1 MRPGKMEIYQIQ
13 EDWDIYETVDENT
26 YHKEESEYNM

>member
-1 MRPGKMEIYQIQ
+1 MEIYQIQ

-26 YHKEESEYNM
+26 YHKEESTICELSHLT